1 MRLIV
6 IIFTFKRH
14 KPTHHVVEFSPLT
27 LLNSSS
33 PRAIPSNPKAPANK
47 LCYFEQI
54 YSHWICCSIALVLC
68 CGFADGRESCFFVFV
83 SFTFITYLHECTYDF
98 FIEGCHIQQQ
108 KTQFLVLAICLV
120 HVSILS
126 QVNVGIYTRSMQKF
140 DMSKLYFFYK

>member
-47 LCYFEQI
+47 LCHFEQI
-54 YSHWICCSIALVLC
+54 YCHWICCAIVLVLC
-68 CGFADGRESCFFVFV
+68 VDSLMVENLVSLSSYLSLSSLTYMNVHINFF
-83 SFTFITYLHECTYDF
+83 T
-98 FIEGCHIQQQ
+98 EGCHIQQQ
-108 KTQFLVLAICLV
+108 KTQFLGLAICLV
-120 HVSILS
+120 QVSILS